1 MTTSELTLSSL
12 AWLTVSATTRDI
24 PSAVSGQPSVGN
36 GKMKGHYICTLR
48 KISDEVDVVLPVLVA
63 PDTTG
68 AAASWSRSR
77 CKLENK
83 QLVGPSPH
91 DPNDVLPLR
100 GPSPLAQHQRSPLLF
115 QVVHETSGARRF
127 IVGRRQSNLIHY
139 P

>member
-1 MTTSELTLSSL
+1 
-12 AWLTVSATTRDI
+12 
-24 PSAVSGQPSVGN
+24 
-36 GKMKGHYICTLR
+36 MKGHYICTLR

-63 PDTTG
+63 HDTTG
-68 AAASWSRSR
+68 ALASWSRSR

-83 QLVGPSPH
+83 QLVFVLNKIDLVTHENAHAFTRGPSPH

-139 P
+139 PQA